1 MIRSTEAP
9 VSAQGANPMT
19 VTTDVSA
26 RLDETLARHVAAA
39 GLPSMSVAVARH
51 GEILWAGTAGEA
63 TPSSRY
69 VIFSATKAI
78 VAAAVWQLLGEGRVQ
93 LDQPVRDLV
102 PEFGV
107 DGRNPGRT
115 GSVTLH
121 HLLTHTGGFP
131 DAHLAPTDWPSATTR
146 RAAYAR
152 WESATEPGTSWA
164 YHPASAH
171 WVLADVIE
179 AVDAE
184 DFRASIHRRVTEPLG
199 LPSVLGPDA
208 LAGDVRPPVTVGTE
222 PTDDE
227 WRAVGIT
234 PPSPPDPGIPTLVD
248 IVELLSRPVA
258 RGFGVP
264 GGGGVM
270 TAADLA
276 LFYQGLLHN
285 PGGLWDPRVLDRA
298 TREVVPGLIEP
309 WLGFPV
315 NRTIGLIVAG
325 DDGFAPFR
333 GFGNVQSPR
342 SFGHDG
348 AGGQIAFADPDAG
361 LSIAVLT
368 DGMDLHAIRQW
379 KRCRS
384 TIDVVFSALR

>member
-1 MIRSTEAP
+1 MTTAAD
-9 VSAQGANPMT
+9 SAT
-19 VTTDVSA
+19 
-26 RLDETLARHVAAA
+26 LDEALARHVAAA
-39 GLPSMSVAVARH
+39 GLPSISAAVARD
-51 GEILWAGTAGEA
+51 GEVVWAGTAGDV
-63 TPSSRY
+63 TPSSRF

-78 VAAAVWQLLGEGRVQ
+78 VGAAVWQLVGEGKVQ
-93 LDQPVRDLV
+93 LDQPVRDLL

-107 DGRNPGRT
+107 DGTAPRRT
-115 GSVTLH
+115 GSVTIQ
-121 HLLTHTGGFP
+121 HLLTHTSGFP
-131 DAHLAPTDWPSATTR
+131 DVHLAPADWSSAAAR

-152 WESATEPGTSWA
+152 WDSAREPGTSFA

-199 LPSVLGPDA
+199 LPPALGPAA
-208 LAGDVRPPVTVGTE
+208 LAGDVRAPVTVGTE

-227 WRAVGIT
+227 WHAVGVT
-234 PPSPPDPGIPTLVD
+234 PPAPPDPDVPTLVD
-248 IVELLSRPVA
+248 VVEVLSRPAA

-270 TAADLA
+270 TAVDLA

-285 PGGLWDPRVLDRA
+285 PGDLWDPNVLDRA
-298 TREVVPGLIEP
+298 TRRVVPGLVDP
-309 WLGFPV
+309 WLGYPV
-315 NRTIGLIVAG
+315 NRTIGLVVAG
-325 DDGFAPFR
+325 DDGFAAFR
-333 GFGNVQSPR
+333 GFGNVQGPR

-348 AGGQIAFADPDAG
+348 AGGQIAFADPDSG

-384 TIDVVFSALR
+384 IIDAAFHALR